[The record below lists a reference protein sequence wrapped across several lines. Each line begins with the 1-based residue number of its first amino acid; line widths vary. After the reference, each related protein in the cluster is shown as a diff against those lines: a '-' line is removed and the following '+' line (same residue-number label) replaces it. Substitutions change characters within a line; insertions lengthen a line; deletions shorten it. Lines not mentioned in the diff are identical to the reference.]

1 MCANCEKC
9 EFAFS
14 QKSQKSQFAQID
26 IHGYRFITEGFLGYA
41 LNHIVITY

>member
-9 EFAFS
+9 EFAF
-14 QKSQKSQFAQID
+14 SQKSQFAQID

>member
-26 IHGYRFITEGFLGYA
+26 IARISVHNGEVSHPEKGL
-41 LNHIVITY
+41 HINR